1 MRAPASAGE
10 DAFHGSRP
18 RRQGNQEG
26 RTMEKRQ
33 DLTTLEVLTVGIK
46 AEMAAVALY
55 TKMKE
60 MASVADMKETMDF
73 LISQEKRHEQL
84 MRKAFSEQFP
94 EVELKI
100 PENSVVPTIDGELGE
115 DAGMKELFEAA
126 MEAEKK
132 ANAFYKDLA
141 SKTRDPNSRKLLEY
155 IASMEL
161 SHLSIL
167 QAEYHQFELST
178 DQDLDDFLRGER
190 MMHFGP

>member
-1 MRAPASAGE
+1 
-10 DAFHGSRP
+10 
-18 RRQGNQEG
+18 
-26 RTMEKRQ
+26 MEERQ

-60 MASVADMKETMDF
+60 MSAGNDLKETMDF
-73 LISQEKRHEQL
+73 LIGQEQRHEEI
-84 MRKAFSEQFP
+84 MREAFAKQFP
-94 EVELKI
+94 DVDLKL
-100 PENSVVPTIDGELGE
+100 PKNSIVPTIGDDLDNE
-115 DAGMKELFEAA
+115 AGMKELFETA

-132 ANAFYKDLA
+132 ANEFYTNLA
-141 SKTRDPNSRKLLEY
+141 SGTRDPNSRKLLEY
-155 IASMEL
+155 LASMER

-190 MMHFGP
+190 LMHFGP

>member
-1 MRAPASAGE
+1 
-10 DAFHGSRP
+10 
-18 RRQGNQEG
+18 
-26 RTMEKRQ
+26 MENRG
-33 DLTTLEVLTVGIK
+33 DLTTLEVLTIGIK

-60 MASVADMKETMDF
+60 ISSVKDMQDTMDY
-73 LISQEKRHEQL
+73 LIGQEQRHEAFL
-84 MRKAFSEQFP
+84 RKAFSDQFP
-94 EVELKI
+94 DVDIK
-100 PENSVVPTIDGELGE
+100 VPKNTIVPMSDRALGG
-115 DAGMKELFEAA
+115 DAGMKELFEMA
-126 MEAEKK
+126 MDAEKK
-132 ANAFYKDLA
+132 ANAFYTDLA

-155 IASMEL
+155 IASMER

>member
-1 MRAPASAGE
+1 
-10 DAFHGSRP
+10 
-18 RRQGNQEG
+18 
-26 RTMEKRQ
+26 MEKRQ

>member
-1 MRAPASAGE
+1 
-10 DAFHGSRP
+10 
-18 RRQGNQEG
+18 
-26 RTMEKRQ
+26 MEERQ
-33 DLTTLEVLTVGIK
+33 DFTTLEVLTIGIK

-60 MASVADMKETMDF
+60 MSAGKDLRETMDF
-73 LISQEKRHEQL
+73 LIGQEQRHEEI
-84 MRKAFSEQFP
+84 MREAFSKQFP
-94 EVELKI
+94 EVDLKLPKNTI
-100 PENSVVPTIDGELGE
+100 VPMVDDSIGE
-115 DAGMKELFEAA
+115 DAGMKKLFETA

-132 ANAFYKDLA
+132 ANEFYTDLA

-155 IASMEL
+155 LASMER

-167 QAEYHQFELST
+167 QAEFHQFELST